1 MPTRNTFLAAF
12 QNVVNSSKSSSC
24 TEIWIRYSRHGKIIR
39 DVDGDEHSGRD
50 TAIVPVGFV

>member
-24 TEIWIRYSRHGKIIR
+24 TEIWIRYR